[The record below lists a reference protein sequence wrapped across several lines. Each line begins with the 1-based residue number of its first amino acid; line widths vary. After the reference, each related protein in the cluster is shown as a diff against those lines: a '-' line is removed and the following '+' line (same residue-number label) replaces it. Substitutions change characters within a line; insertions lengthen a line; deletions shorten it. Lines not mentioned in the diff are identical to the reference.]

1 MTETQV
7 FLSLGANL
15 GDRLQSVR
23 HALTA
28 LRLEG
33 ISITRESSIYETE
46 PQEIA
51 QQPWFLNMAV
61 ECRTK
66 LFPLQ
71 LLAALR
77 RIEKTLG
84 RDRTEAAI
92 PKGPRLI
99 DIDILLYGHA
109 IIEAPELV
117 VPHPRMMERRF
128 VLAPL
133 AEIAPALRHPVSGI
147 FLRDQ
152 LDKIQ
157 GQLVRRFETSAEGRG

>member
-1 MTETQV
+1 MINDAQV

-15 GDRLQSVR
+15 GDRSQNLR

-28 LRLEG
+28 LRDEG
-33 ISITRESSIYETE
+33 ISITRESSNYETE
-46 PQEIA
+46 PQEIE
-51 QQPWFLNMAV
+51 QQPWFLNIAV

-71 LLAALR
+71 LLAVLR

-84 RDRTEAAI
+84 RDRTAAAI

-99 DIDILLYGHA
+99 DIDILLYGNA
-109 IIEAPELV
+109 VIDTPELV

-133 AEIAPALRHPVSGI
+133 AEIAPELRHPVSGLL
-147 FLRDQ
+147 LRDQ
-152 LDKIQ
+152 LNRIQ
-157 GQLVRRFETSAEGRG
+157 GQAVRKLE

>member
-15 GDRLQSVR
+15 GDRLQNLQ

-33 ISITRESSIYETE
+33 ISIVRQSSLYETE
-46 PQEIA
+46 PQDIA
-51 QQPWFLNMAV
+51 QQPWFLNIAV

-66 LFPLQ
+66 LLPLP
-71 LLAALR
+71 LLNVLR

-99 DIDILLYGHA
+99 DIDILFYGDT
-109 IIEAPELV
+109 IIETPELV

-133 AEIAPALRHPVSGI
+133 AEIAPELRHPVSGTL
-147 FLRDQ
+147 LRDQ
-152 LDKIQ
+152 LNKIQ
-157 GQLVRRFETSAEGRG
+157 GQLVRKI

>member
-15 GDRLQSVR
+15 DDRLQNLR

-28 LRLEG
+28 LPPEG
-33 ISITRESSIYETE
+33 ISIVRQSSLYETE
-46 PQEIA
+46 PQDIA
-51 QQPWFLNMAV
+51 QQPWFLNIAV

-66 LFPLQ
+66 LLPLP
-71 LLAALR
+71 LLNVLR

-99 DIDILLYGHA
+99 DIDILFYGDT
-109 IIEAPELV
+109 IIETPELV

-133 AEIAPALRHPVSGI
+133 AEIAPELRHPVSGTL
-147 FLRDQ
+147 LRD
-152 LDKIQ
+152 
-157 GQLVRRFETSAEGRG
+157 

>member
-1 MTETQV
+1 MINDAQV

-15 GDRLQSVR
+15 GDRLQNLQD
-23 HALTA
+23 ALTA
-28 LRLEG
+28 LHHEG
-33 ISITRESSIYETE
+33 ISITRESSNYETE
-46 PQEIA
+46 PQEIE
-51 QQPWFLNMAV
+51 QQPWFLNIAV

-71 LLAALR
+71 LLAVLR

-84 RDRTEAAI
+84 RDRTAVAI

-99 DIDILLYGHA
+99 DIDILLYGNA
-109 IIEAPELV
+109 VIDTPELV

-133 AEIAPALRHPVSGI
+133 AEIAPELRHPVSGLL
-147 FLRDQ
+147 LRDQ
-152 LDKIQ
+152 LNRIQ
-157 GQLVRRFETSAEGRG
+157 GQVVRKVE